1 MNVDQVLNE
10 FFPKPPTPYDY
21 VFFPYEI
28 QIMDVKA
35 YADSIFGKSNHEEYR
50 RKQLETARARVF
62 GQEIPDGH

>member
-1 MNVDQVLNE
+1 MLKEV
-10 FFPKPPTPYDY
+10 FPRVPNQFEY

-50 RKQLETARARVF
+50 RKQLEAARARVF
-62 GQEIPDGH
+62 GRSDSALS